1 MVFEFGFILVGLMQ
15 IVGYFI
21 QGCTGFGCAVIAAP
35 VNFGILGSYGGPY
48 GGLMTFPTLVFLG
61 IKQIKNVAWKD
72 LFKILLLCAPG
83 MVIGQYLASS
93 MDANVAK
100 AVVGGVIVA
109 IALIN
114 IYKVFSKKAA
124 TGEAVVDT
132 IGRKIY
138 RFACL
143 IIGGII
149 HGAFNIGGPFI
160 TIYTLEAIQDKVKFR
175 DTMTWVWI
183 ILNTY
188 NAIMWISKGIVDTYL
203 LSALLVGLPFSIVG
217 FVLGV
222 KFLQK
227 INKEQFLKV
236 IYFALLFAG
245 AWTMYGGLTVLL

>member
-1 MVFEFGFILVGLMQ
+1 MVFEFGFVLVGLMQ

-61 IKQIKNVAWKD
+61 IKQIKNIAWKD
-72 LFKILLLCAPG
+72 LFKILILCAPG
-83 MVIGQYLASS
+83 MIIGQFLASS

-100 AVVGGVIVA
+100 AVVGGVIVI
-109 IALIN
+109 IALTN
-114 IYKVFSKKAA
+114 IYKVFAKKDSV
-124 TGEAVVDT
+124 EAPKEDNL
-132 IGRKIY
+132 GRKVY

-143 IIGGII
+143 IIGGVI

-183 ILNTY
+183 ILNAY
-188 NAIMWISKGIVDTYL
+188 NAIMWINKGIIDTYL
-203 LSALLVGLPFSIVG
+203 LSALLVGLPFSIIG
-217 FVLGV
+217 FILGV
-222 KFLQK
+222 KFLKK
-227 INKEQFLKV
+227 IDREQFLKV

>member
-83 MVIGQYLASS
+83 MVIGQYLAST
-93 MDANVAK
+93 MNANVAK

-109 IALIN
+109 IALLN
-114 IYKVFSKKAA
+114 IYKVFFKKE
-124 TGEAVVDT
+124 TDVVKEDT
-132 IGRKIY
+132 MGRKIY

-160 TIYTLEAIQDKVKFR
+160 TIYTLESIEDKVKFR

-203 LSALLVGLPFSIVG
+203 LSALAVGLPFSIIG

-227 INKEQFLKV
+227 INREQFLKV
-236 IYFALLFAG
+236 IYCALLFAG
-245 AWTMYGGLTVLL
+245 AWTMYGGLTAVL

>member
-1 MVFEFGFILVGLMQ
+1 MIFELGFIWVGLMQ

-35 VNFGILGSYGGPY
+35 VNFAVLGSYGGPY

-72 LFKILLLCAPG
+72 LIKILVLCAPG

-109 IALIN
+109 IALLN
-114 IYKVFSKKAA
+114 IYKVFAKKD
-124 TGEAVVDT
+124 DT
-132 IGRKIY
+132 KKEDTLGRKIY

-143 IIGGII
+143 IIGGVI

-160 TIYTLEAIQDKVKFR
+160 TIYTLEAIEDKVKFR

-227 INKEQFLKV
+227 INREQFLKV

-245 AWTMYGGLTVLL
+245 AWTMYGGLSVLL